1 MKLKSSFLT
10 QDIDDTQFLIPVGGE
25 TFSGMVR
32 SNSTA
37 AFIVNLL
44 KKETTEEA
52 ITDALWEEYDAPREV
67 ISADVQ
73 NVLSILRSIDALEE

>member
-10 QDIDDTQFLIPVGGE
+10 QDIDNTQFLIPVGGE

-52 ITDALWEEYDAPREV
+52 ITDALWEEYDAPRDV

-73 NVLSILRSIDALEE
+73 KVLSILRSIDALEE